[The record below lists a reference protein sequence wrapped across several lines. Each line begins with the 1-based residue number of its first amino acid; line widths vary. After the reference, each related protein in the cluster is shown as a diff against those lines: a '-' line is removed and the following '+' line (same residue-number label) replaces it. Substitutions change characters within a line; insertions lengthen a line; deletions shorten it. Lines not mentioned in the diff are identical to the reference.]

1 MFRRLP
7 TGLPKDPTFPANL
20 TELGYFINDSDQIRM
35 IEKPDEKFLYAINK
49 NERVNEMHKEAMNS
63 KADLTLIQDGSVDPP
78 RRVMKDGYSSSSTDR
93 RHSERALAFVCTG

>member
-7 TGLPKDPTFPANL
+7 TGLPKDPAFPAGL

-49 NERVNEMHKEAMNS
+49 NERVNEMHKEALNS
-63 KADLTLIQDGSVDPP
+63 KADLTLFRMVQLTLRGV
-78 RRVMKDGYSSSSTDR
+78 
-93 RHSERALAFVCTG
+93 

>member
-20 TELGYFINDSDQIRM
+20 TELGYFINDKDQIRM

-63 KADLTLIQDGSVDPP
+63 KSSPTFSSRQFSLICHG
-78 RRVMKDGYSSSSTDR
+78 
-93 RHSERALAFVCTG
+93 